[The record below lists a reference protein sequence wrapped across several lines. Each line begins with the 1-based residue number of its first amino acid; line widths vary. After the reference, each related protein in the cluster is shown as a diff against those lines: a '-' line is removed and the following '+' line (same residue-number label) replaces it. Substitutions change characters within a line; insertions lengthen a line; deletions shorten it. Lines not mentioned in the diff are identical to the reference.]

1 MAIYNIS
8 TVKGGWIDKKSVK
21 SGTKAK
27 LVSETNPM
35 PSNFTNEDG
44 SVQTQDV
51 AQILLQGEQEPKNIK
66 VNKASIA
73 ALAEAFGP
81 DSAKWIGHTLTL
93 EVEKTQFGGKRGVI
107 VYLVPEG
114 YEVKEDLAGYV
125 HVQKITDEGMPV
137 INLDEPPAE
146 EPIGNW

>member
-21 SGTKAK
+21 TGTKAK
-27 LVSETNPM
+27 LVSETNPVQ
-35 PSNFTNEDG
+35 SNFTNDDG
-44 SVQTQDV
+44 TPQTQDV

-73 ALAEAFGP
+73 ALAEAFGN
-81 DSAKWIGHTLTL
+81 DSAKWINHPLTL
-93 EVEKTQFGGKRGVI
+93 EVEKTQFGGKRGII

-114 YEVKEDLAGYV
+114 YEVKEDIAGYV
-125 HVQKITDEGMPV
+125 HVQKVGADEVPI
-137 INLDEPPAE
+137 INLDEPPTE
-146 EPIGNW
+146 EAMW